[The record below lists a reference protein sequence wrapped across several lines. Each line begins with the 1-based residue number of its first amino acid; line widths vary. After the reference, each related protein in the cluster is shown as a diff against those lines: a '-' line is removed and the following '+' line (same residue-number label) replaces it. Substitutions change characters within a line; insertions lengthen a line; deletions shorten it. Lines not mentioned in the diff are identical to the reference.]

1 MREGYIY
8 HACLPS
14 EEDLIIGRKGIF
26 AAWKDPFPVYVY
38 YNLDILDWR
47 STEVYKDDKLL
58 MKHIRMD
65 IVECKDPDWMGSNT
79 FYPRG
84 VLCGRDPSGES
95 CFDSG
100 NSGSGLMIR
109 RRDYQSFASVG
120 PLSCYR
126 GCDYEGGSQDP
137 RLRLSI
143 FKGENPGVFTN
154 GSCYLNWIEEQYEM
168 VGSNTFS
175 NCDKTSG
182 DIHGRDKKDCY
193 TNSGQK
199 CDFDE
204 QIRINSIYSGVLF
217 PNTQNMDERNLIF
230 RKCQLRSAEGNT
242 NKVNYCPIDQN
253 TIGVCPNNC
262 IGSWRD

>member
-26 AAWKDPFPVYVY
+26 AAWKDPFPVFVY

-58 MKHIRMD
+58 MKHIRMY

-84 VLCGRDPSGES
+84 VLCGRDLSSES
-95 CFDSG
+95 CLDSG
-100 NSGSGLMIR
+100 NSGSDLMIR
-109 RRDYQSFASVG
+109 RRDAWEG
-120 PLSCYR
+120 PLSFYR
-126 GCDYEGGSQDP
+126 GCDYEGGSLDP
-137 RLRLSI
+137 SLRLSI

-154 GSCYLNWIEEQYEM
+154 GGCYLNWIAEQYGM

-182 DIHGRDKKDCY
+182 DIHDKDRKDCY
-193 TNSGQK
+193 INSGQK
-199 CDFDE
+199 CYFDG
-204 QIRINSIYSGVLF
+204 QISINSI
-217 PNTQNMDERNLIF
+217 
-230 RKCQLRSAEGNT
+230 
-242 NKVNYCPIDQN
+242 
-253 TIGVCPNNC
+253 
-262 IGSWRD
+262 